1 VQASLFDVDPT
12 VDESFILKPF
22 FFAKFR
28 SNLSAK
34 FSSMVGSPS
43 KGIGDPLELKPCL
56 HSRMLCGSS
65 FTEDSIC
72 YGNAM
77 TCILF
82 CLVLIRTS
90 VTGTKL
96 C

>member
-43 KGIGDPLELKPCL
+43 KGIGDPLELKPVGIDKDL
-56 HSRMLCGSS
+56 SS
-65 FTEDSIC
+65 CVTSHGLDIRPDQD
-72 YGNAM
+72 
-77 TCILF
+77 
-82 CLVLIRTS
+82 LV
-90 VTGTKL
+90 TKL
-96 C
+96 LRDRLGDRLESSEC